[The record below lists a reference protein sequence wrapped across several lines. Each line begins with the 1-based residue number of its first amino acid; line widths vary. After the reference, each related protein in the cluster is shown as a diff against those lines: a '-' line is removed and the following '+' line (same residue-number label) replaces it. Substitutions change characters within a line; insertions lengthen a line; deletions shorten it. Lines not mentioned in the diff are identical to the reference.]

1 MVSISHCLPGS
12 FVDVVFDCDVQ
23 FILFIFSVDPE
34 SGIPFKLFTEDLQ
47 NHTFCLLGGF
57 IVDVGLYC
65 NVNDCVVPLF
75 LRTPLMLAVLGGHTD
90 CVHLLLEK
98 GAWPDAKDK
107 GGSTALHRG
116 VSYTPIGF
124 SHHSAEKKV
133 VIFSYTKPVWLLCGT
148 EERCN
153 IS

>member
-116 VSYTPIGF
+116 VSHTTELSSTGLVTHPL
-124 SHHSAEKKV
+124 H
-133 VIFSYTKPVWLLCGT
+133 LLCPVKKLMLYSVAG
-148 EERCN
+148 
-153 IS
+153 SVM